1 MARRKKSRKRVKG
14 LPHPS
19 VTGLASGLILAQAL
33 NAGYPATA
41 IERGGEPHHKTD
53 SVIGN
58 LTAGEGSRALSRLSH
73 NAKELVMA
81 TGGRK
86 LLGQAIGIA
95 VVGAAIKKSIGNPK
109 LGFGPLFFR
118 I

>member
-1 MARRKKSRKRVKG
+1 MARRKKSRKRTKG

-19 VTGLASGLILAQAL
+19 VTGLASGLIVAQAL
-33 NAGYPATA
+33 NAGYPATDPA
-41 IERGGEPHHKTD
+41 RGGEPHHKGNT
-53 SVIGN
+53 VIG
-58 LTAGEGSRALSRLSH
+58 AAVDGQGGAALSRLSH
-73 NAKELVMA
+73 NARELVMA
-81 TGGRK
+81 RGGRK

-95 VVGAAIKKSIGNPK
+95 VVGAVIKKSIGNPK